1 MKTTIVFD
9 TSITG
14 HNLEYIH
21 HLYSG
26 AVRNRARK
34 YIFAIP
40 EAFNDV
46 KGRLEWE
53 EADNVS
59 FYLMSKEELT
69 PTKNNSWYKSYHN
82 SKLLR
87 KILKQH
93 NADKAILVVM
103 AQILPFVFMLPR
115 KVRISGI
122 LYFIYL
128 YKWNKLG
135 LYNKFKEILNY
146 LTIRLFKRVEK
157 AYILNDKVACRYLNK
172 IYKTGKFGY
181 VIDPA
186 PEEYKKD
193 PTVTRQALGI
203 EEDATVYLHFGSL
216 AKRKGTLDILE
227 FATRLNKKNY
237 YIFAGKV
244 GNDIRKDFYHR
255 VDELK
260 KEYNIIIFDEFC
272 SFEKIAALC
281 SLSDFLLMPY
291 REVYQSSGLIGY
303 ASLYNTPVIA
313 NSKGML
319 GKLVRQFRLGY
330 SIDFSDIES
339 ASISIQEIEKK
350 RINVSGEYI
359 CTHKVSEFTKT
370 IIN

>member
-1 MKTTIVFD
+1 MNTTIVFD

-21 HLYSG
+21 HIYLG
-26 AVRNRARK
+26 AVKNNTRK
-34 YIFAIP
+34 YVFAIP
-40 EAFNDV
+40 EDFNNV
-46 KGRLEWE
+46 KEKLEWE
-53 EADNVS
+53 ESENVS
-59 FYLMSKEELT
+59 FHLMSKEELT
-69 PTKNNSWYKSYHN
+69 PAKKNSWYKSYHN
-82 SKLLR
+82 SRLLCS
-87 KILKQH
+87 ILKQY

-103 AQILPFVFMLPR
+103 AQILPFVFILPR

-146 LTIRLFKRVEK
+146 LSIKLLNRVEK
-157 AYILNDKVACRYLNK
+157 AYILNDKVACRYFNK
-172 IYKTGKFGY
+172 IYKTRKFKY
-181 VIDPA
+181 IVDPA
-186 PEEYKKD
+186 PKEFKKD
-193 PTVTRQALGI
+193 PTITRQTLDI
-203 EEDATVYLHFGSL
+203 EEDAIIYLHFGSL

-227 FATRLNKKNY
+227 CIAKLKKGNC

-244 GNDIRKDFYHR
+244 GNDIYKEFYQK
-255 VDELK
+255 VEELK
-260 KEYNIIIFDEFC
+260 KEYKIIVIDEFC
-272 SFEKIAALC
+272 SFDKIAALC

-313 NSKGML
+313 NDKGML

-330 SIDFSDIES
+330 SIDFSDIEN
-339 ASISIQEIEKK
+339 ACKAIIEIEKRK
-350 RINVSGEYI
+350 INVSNEYI
-359 CTHKVSEFTKT
+359 RTHKVSEFTKT
-370 IIN
+370 IIA